1 MAWTT
6 TKLTQYAVGN
16 INRQEWLLVA
26 DSATLELST
35 GLKYLLGAH
44 KQVLS
49 GASANHNVGINR
61 LSAATASNGTLSL
74 TGCVSGESY
83 YVVISGN

>member
-6 TKLTQYAVGN
+6 TKAADYAVGN
-16 INRQEWLLVA
+16 HKTQLWTLTA

-35 GLKYLLGAH
+35 GLKNIISVQ
-44 KQVLS
+44 KQVAS

-61 LSAATASNGTLSL
+61 LSAATASLGTVSI
-74 TGCVSGESY
+74 TGAVSGETY
-83 YVVISGN
+83 YLTVIGN